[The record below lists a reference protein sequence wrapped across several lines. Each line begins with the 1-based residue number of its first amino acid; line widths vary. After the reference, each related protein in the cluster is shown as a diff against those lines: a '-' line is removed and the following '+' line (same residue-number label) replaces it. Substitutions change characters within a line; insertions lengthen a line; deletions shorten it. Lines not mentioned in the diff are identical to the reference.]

1 MADEND
7 DSTRPPLKADDPS
20 KADDHKAD
28 DNKADDTKADN
39 SETKVAE
46 QVGN

>member
-20 KADDHKAD
+20 KADDTKAD
-28 DNKADDTKADN
+28 DIKADD

-46 QVGN
+46 QVGY